1 MPCVRL
7 IPPAFAALYASLTSA
22 ERPLTEVM
30 LTMTPPRR
38 SIIEGS
44 TAWLQRNTL
53 FNTTETS
60 RSHVGSSIFRTSS
73 PSAMA
78 ALLTSTSTGPS
89 FDATSWTIAFTSAP
103 LLTSARNAWALPPI
117 SAATSSAFSP
127 FQSTTATFAPSAANF
142 CAITRPMPEPLPVT
156 MTTWSL
162 KRIKRLRN
170 QRQHDPT
177 RMRGVVQ
184 HCLDADPPVAE
195 LLGSDRVARVQ
206 VAVPVREV
214 ARRHLHPYAV
224 AGFEDGR
231 AGTHAD

>member
-7 IPPAFAALYASLTSA
+7 ITPAFAALYASLPSA

-89 FDATSWTIAFTSAP
+89 FDATSFIIVFTSAP
-103 LLTSARNAWALPPI
+103 LLTSARTAWAVPPI
-117 SAATSSAFSP
+117 SAATSRALSP
-127 FQSTTATFAPSAANF
+127 FQSMTATFAPSAANF
-142 CAITRPMPEPLPVT
+142 
-156 MTTWSL
+156 
-162 KRIKRLRN
+162 
-170 QRQHDPT
+170 
-177 RMRGVVQ
+177 
-184 HCLDADPPVAE
+184 
-195 LLGSDRVARVQ
+195 
-206 VAVPVREV
+206 
-214 ARRHLHPYAV
+214 
-224 AGFEDGR
+224 
-231 AGTHAD
+231 